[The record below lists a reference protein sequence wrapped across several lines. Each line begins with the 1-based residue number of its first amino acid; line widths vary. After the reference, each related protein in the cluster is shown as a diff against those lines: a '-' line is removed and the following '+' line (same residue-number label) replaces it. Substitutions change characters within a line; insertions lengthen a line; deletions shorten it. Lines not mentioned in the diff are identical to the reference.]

1 MRTCLPIA
9 TSCLLLLGSGA
20 SGFGQ
25 GTPGEA
31 PAWVGELRTFWVDWD
46 RAAIQWT
53 VPWGVN
59 SIPGFGPQPAAV
71 TVVLESRQT
80 ADGAWTE
87 LGRFPLRSGDHT
99 NRTPRPDPPAIL
111 LPERIFAP
119 PPSSSY
125 GSVSVNAGGG
135 YFTLALATYTDHRLE
150 PDTDYQ
156 YRMKAVN
163 AFGEAPY
170 SPVLTLRTSP
180 LPPPQIPAESFVA
193 NVAGT
198 GLEVLWT
205 RSTLASEFLV
215 ERTRED
221 GIWQQVAIVEGTLHS
236 WTDFGVIP
244 AKVYRY
250 RVRARNGSG
259 TSHPGAES
267 SAMAYRMRRVFDA
280 PAGGELSAPWQQR
293 SGVVLAPDREES
305 AQNALWF
312 SGAGA
317 RSLTTSPLVFLIGG
331 FLEFDFWSD
340 QYYHDPEQKIV
351 IQATLNGNGWTDVGV
366 IYPQDNRLRWRPL
379 SIELPPS
386 WSSPSVQFRF
396 LHVGS
401 HEAGALTWAIRNI
414 RVLAIQGN
422 ESAAPKIHI
431 HEPLDRRTTQS
442 RRSIKLA
449 GTALD
454 NHRLLGWAWSLN
466 RGPWETSRL
475 KPAKRAS
482 WNRTIRHLE
491 RGRNLIEV
499 RAYDAS
505 GNLSASKV
513 KLVRVR

>member
-1 MRTCLPIA
+1 
-9 TSCLLLLGSGA
+9 
-20 SGFGQ
+20 
-25 GTPGEA
+25 
-31 PAWVGELRTFWVDWD
+31 
-46 RAAIQWT
+46 
-53 VPWGVN
+53 
-59 SIPGFGPQPAAV
+59 
-71 TVVLESRQT
+71 
-80 ADGAWTE
+80 
-87 LGRFPLRSGDHT
+87 
-99 NRTPRPDPPAIL
+99 
-111 LPERIFAP
+111 
-119 PPSSSY
+119 
-125 GSVSVNAGGG
+125 VNAGGG
-135 YFTLALATYTDHRLE
+135 YFTLATYTDHRLE

-351 IQATLNGNGWTDVGV
+351 IQATLNGNGWTDLGV

-379 SIELPPS
+379 SIALPPS

-401 HEAGALTWAIRNI
+401 HEAGVRTWAIRNI

-422 ESAAPKIHI
+422 ESAAPSIHI
-431 HEPLDRRTTQS
+431 HEPLDRTTTQS

-466 RGPWETSRL
+466 RRPWETSRL